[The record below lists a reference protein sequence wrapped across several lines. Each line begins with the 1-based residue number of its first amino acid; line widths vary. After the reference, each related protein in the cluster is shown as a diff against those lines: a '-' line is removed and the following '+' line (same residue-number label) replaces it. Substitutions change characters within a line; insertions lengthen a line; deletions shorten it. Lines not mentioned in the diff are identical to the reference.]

1 MVLYGTPR
9 VKEEKSVDRRIVKRP
24 LARAVFLC
32 YNMFMR
38 IYISG
43 AMAKRPNTYKEEF
56 AKAEREITDKGY
68 TVINPA
74 WLPEGLDRNRYMPIC
89 LSMVD
94 AADAIYMM
102 DGWEDSKGA
111 RLEKAYAEYQDKL
124 VLYERSEDGAED

>member
-1 MVLYGTPR
+1 MVLYGTPC

-32 YNMFMR
+32 YNISMR

-43 AMAKRPNTYKEEF
+43 AMAKRPDTYKEEF
-56 AKAEREITDKGY
+56 AKAEKEITEKGY

-74 WLPEGLDRNRYMPIC
+74 WLPKGLDRNRYMPIC
-89 LSMVD
+89 LAMVD

>member
-1 MVLYGTPR
+1 MG
-9 VKEEKSVDRRIVKRP
+9 RRIDKRP

-43 AMAKRPNTYKEEF
+43 AMAKRPDTYKEEF
-56 AKAEREITDKGY
+56 AKAEKEITDKGY

-74 WLPEGLDRNRYMPIC
+74 CLPKGLDRNRYMPIC
-89 LSMVD
+89 MAMVD

-102 DGWEDSKGA
+102 NGWEDSKGA

-124 VLYERSEDGAED
+124 VLYERSKNAAED

>member
-1 MVLYGTPR
+1 M
-9 VKEEKSVDRRIVKRP
+9 VDRIIDKRP

-43 AMAKRPNTYKEEF
+43 AMAKRPDTYKEEF
-56 AKAEREITDKGY
+56 AKAEKEITEKGY
-68 TVINPA
+68 IVINPA
-74 WLPEGLDRNRYMPIC
+74 WLPKGLDRNRYMPIC
-89 LSMVD
+89 MAMLD

-111 RLEKAYAEYQDKL
+111 RLEKAYAEYQDKM

>member
-1 MVLYGTPR
+1 MMGNR
-9 VKEEKSVDRRIVKRP
+9 KRCSDKRP

-32 YNMFMR
+32 YNVSMR

-43 AMAKRPNTYKEEF
+43 AMAKRPDTYKEEF
-56 AKAEREITDKGY
+56 AKAEKEITDKGY

-74 WLPEGLDRNRYMPIC
+74 HLPKGLDGNRYMPIC
-89 LSMVD
+89 LAMVD

-102 DGWEDSKGA
+102 DGWEESKGA
-111 RLEKAYAEYQDKL
+111 RLEKAYAEYQDKM

>member
-1 MVLYGTPR
+1 M
-9 VKEEKSVDRRIVKRP
+9 DRRIDKRP

-32 YNMFMR
+32 YNVSMR

-43 AMAKRPNTYKEEF
+43 AMAKRPDTYKEEF
-56 AKAEREITDKGY
+56 AKAEKEITEKGY

-74 WLPEGLDRNRYMPIC
+74 WLPKGLDFNKYMPIC
-89 LSMVD
+89 MAMID

-102 DGWEDSKGA
+102 NGWEDSKGA

-124 VLYERSEDGAED
+124 VLYERSKDGAED

>member
-1 MVLYGTPR
+1 M
-9 VKEEKSVDRRIVKRP
+9 KEEKSVDRRIVKRP

-43 AMAKRPNTYKEEF
+43 AMAKRPETYKEEF
-56 AKAEREITDKGY
+56 AKAEKEITDKGY
-68 TVINPA
+68 IVINPA
-74 WLPEGLDRNRYMPIC
+74 WLPKGLDRNRYMPIC
-89 LSMVD
+89 MAMLD

>member
-1 MVLYGTPR
+1 MFINGGLNGN
-9 VKEEKSVDRRIVKRP
+9 KKRP

-43 AMAKRPNTYKEEF
+43 AMAKRPDTYKEEF
-56 AKAEREITDKGY
+56 AKAEKEITDKGY

-74 WLPEGLDRNRYMPIC
+74 WLPKGLDRNRYMPVC
-89 LSMVD
+89 LAMVD
-94 AADAIYMM
+94 AADAIYML

-124 VLYERSEDGAED
+124 VLYERSEDGAEN